1 MTDSE
6 DLPVAGTAVLL
17 REGAE
22 GLEVLLMRR
31 PERGSFADAW
41 VFPGGRIEDGDRI
54 AGAREADDACRAAV
68 RETFEEVGI
77 VVSDLVVLSCWHP
90 PVEAAKRIRTW
101 FFVGAD
107 PGGEVL
113 ASAEEVIDVV
123 WTTPADALARHAA
136 GEWTLFPPTWVTL
149 HAMTAVADVE
159 AALAA
164 AGEPRTYRTVISRTE
179 TGPVFSWDGDRLE
192 AASLPWRYVKG

>member
-17 REGAE
+17 RDGTE

-54 AGAREADDACRAAV
+54 PGAEEVDDACRAAV

-113 ASAEEVIDVV
+113 ASDEEVVDVV
-123 WTTPADALARHAA
+123 WTTPTDALARHAA

-149 HAMTAVADVE
+149 HAHDRRRGCRGGARCGGRS
-159 AALAA
+159 
-164 AGEPRTYRTVISRTE
+164 AGLPHGDQSHGSRA
-179 TGPVFSWDGDRLE
+179 GVLLGRRSP
-192 AASLPWRYVKG
+192 